1 MPNVRGTAKSVAYED
16 LKREILTLERQ
27 PGSTLEESELCDR
40 YGLSRTPLREVLQQ
54 LSGEGYVTLQL
65 NRGARVSDMSHYTLR
80 DFFLA
85 APLIYSA
92 VLRLAV
98 QNARPSQIE
107 DLKSAQE
114 AFRTALRT
122 GDTTDRALTNDKF
135 HRITGQMAGNSY
147 LLASL
152 DRLLIDHTRIAMTFF
167 RPKSGA
173 KDDRLA
179 LACQQ
184 HDEMIACIE
193 TGDEDRASEL
203 ALEHWALSRDQI
215 ELFVMPDGLEAP
227 LGAPLGVTAKQK
239 SA

>member
-1 MPNVRGTAKSVAYED
+1 MPNMRGSAKSLAYED
-16 LKREILTLERQ
+16 LKRAILTLDRV
-27 PGSTLEESELCDR
+27 PGSSLEESELCDR

-54 LSGEGYVTLQL
+54 LAGEGFVVLQQ
-65 NRGARVSDMSHYTLR
+65 NRGARVSDMTHYTLR

-85 APLIYSA
+85 APLIYSSI
-92 VLRLAV
+92 LRLAV

-107 DLKSAQE
+107 DLKRAQE
-114 AFRTALRT
+114 AFREALNS
-122 GDTTDRALTNDKF
+122 GGTTDRALTNDQF

-167 RPKSGA
+167 KPKSGA
-173 KDDRLA
+173 KEDRLA
-179 LACQQ
+179 LACAQ

-193 TGDEDRASEL
+193 NGDEDRAAEL

-227 LGAPLGVTAKQK
+227 LGVPPKQK

>member
-1 MPNVRGTAKSVAYED
+1 MSLKRGTAKWVAFED
-16 LKREILTLERQ
+16 LKRAILTLERK
-27 PGSTLEESELCDR
+27 PGSALEETELCDL

-54 LSGEGYVTLQL
+54 LAGEGYVTLQL
-65 NRGARVSDMSHYTLR
+65 NRGARVSDMTHLTLR

-92 VLRLAV
+92 ILRLAA
-98 QNARPSQIE
+98 QNATQAQIE
-107 DLKSAQE
+107 ELKEAQE
-114 AFRTALRT
+114 DFRAALEAGDVTA
-122 GDTTDRALTNDKF
+122 RALTNDRF
-135 HRITGQMAGNSY
+135 HRITGHMAGNSY

-173 KDDRLA
+173 KEDRLS

-184 HDEMIACIE
+184 HDEMIAAIE
-193 TGDEDRASEL
+193 TGDETRAAEL

-215 ELFVMPDGLEAP
+215 ELFVMPEGLEAP
-227 LGAPLGVTAKQK
+227 LGAPPKLK

>member
-1 MPNVRGTAKSVAYED
+1 MPNVRGTAKSAAYED
-16 LKREILTLERQ
+16 LKRAILTLERE
-27 PGSTLEESELCDR
+27 PGSPLEESELCDQ

-65 NRGARVSDMSHYTLR
+65 HRGARVSDMTHYTLR

-98 QNARPSQIE
+98 QNATPRQIE
-107 DLKSAQE
+107 ALKDAQD
-114 AFRTALRT
+114 AFRAALESS
-122 GDTTDRALTNDKF
+122 DTTERALTNDQF
-135 HRITGQMAGNSY
+135 HRITGHMAGNSY

-167 RPKSGA
+167 RPKAGA
-173 KDDRLA
+173 NDDRLE
-179 LACQQ
+179 LASQQ

-193 TGDEDRASEL
+193 SGDEDRASEL

-215 ELFVMPDGLEAP
+215 ELFVMPEGLEAP
-227 LGAPLGVTAKQK
+227 LGAPPKQK

>member
-1 MPNVRGTAKSVAYED
+1 MASERGTAKTAAYED
-16 LKREILTLERQ
+16 LRRAILTLERQ
-27 PGSTLEESELCDR
+27 PASALEESELCNR

-54 LSGEGYVTLQL
+54 LSGEGYVTLK
-65 NRGARVSDMSHYTLR
+65 RGARVSDMTHLTLR

-92 VLRLAV
+92 VMRLAA
-98 QNARPSQIE
+98 QNAAPQQLAE
-107 DLKSAQE
+107 LKRAQE
-114 AFRTALRT
+114 DFRLALRSGSVT
-122 GDTTDRALTNDKF
+122 ERALTNDRF
-135 HRITGQMAGNSY
+135 HRITGEMAGNSY
-147 LLASL
+147 LQASL

-173 KDDRLA
+173 KADRLD

-184 HDEMIACIE
+184 HDDMIAAIE
-193 TGDEDRASEL
+193 TGDDDRAAEL

-215 ELFVMPDGLEAP
+215 ELFVMPDGLNAP
-227 LGAPLGVTAKQK
+227 LGAPPKQR

>member
-1 MPNVRGTAKSVAYED
+1 MPSVRGTAKSAAYED
-16 LKREILTLERQ
+16 LKRAILTLERE
-27 PGSTLEESELCDR
+27 PGSPLEESELCDQ

-65 NRGARVSDMSHYTLR
+65 NRGARVSDMTHYTLR

-98 QNARPSQIE
+98 QNATPRQIE
-107 DLKSAQE
+107 ALKEAQD
-114 AFRTALRT
+114 AFRDALNSS
-122 GDTTDRALTNDKF
+122 DTTARALTNDQF
-135 HRITGQMAGNSY
+135 HRITGHMAGNSY

-173 KDDRLA
+173 TDDRLA

-184 HDEMIACIE
+184 HDDMIACIE
-193 TGDEDRASEL
+193 SGDEDRAAEL

-215 ELFVMPDGLEAP
+215 ELFVMPEGLEAP
-227 LGAPLGVTAKQK
+227 LGAPPKQK

>member
-1 MPNVRGTAKSVAYED
+1 MPTMRGSAKSVAYED

-27 PGSTLEESELCDR
+27 PGSALEEGELCER
-40 YGLSRTPLREVLQQ
+40 FGLSRTPLREVLQQ
-54 LSGEGYVTLQL
+54 LAGEGYVTLQL
-65 NRGARVSDMSHYTLR
+65 NRGARVSDMTHYTLR

-92 VLRLAV
+92 ILRLAA
-98 QNARPSQIE
+98 QNATPSQID
-107 DLKSAQE
+107 DLKDAQE
-114 AFRTALRT
+114 AFRTALAT
-122 GDTTDRALTNDKF
+122 GDVTERALTNDRF
-135 HRITGQMAGNSY
+135 HRITGDIAGNSY

-167 RPKSGA
+167 RPRSGA
-173 KDDRLA
+173 ADDRLA
-179 LACQQ
+179 LACRQ
-184 HDEMIACIE
+184 HDDMITAIE

-215 ELFVMPDGLEAP
+215 ELFVMPEGLEAP
-227 LGAPLGVTAKQK
+227 LGAAPKRK